1 MIRNQ
6 KNKIVFLTVFI
17 AVISLG
23 LIGCG
28 KKESQP
34 NVTPQAKKSV
44 VKKPVVQQQLSSSK
58 AAVPATAT
66 VDFSTMKDPFKAY
79 VGLTKGV
86 LGPKKNRFGQIIP
99 ILNYELA
106 QFAVKGIIIGLKE
119 NSALVV
125 DPTGKPYVV
134 KTGMEI
140 GRNEGK
146 IIKITSTYI
155 EVSEQYRDEAGK
167 LKKTTTKLML
177 PKKE

>member
-6 KNKIVFLTVFI
+6 KNKVVFLTVFF

-23 LIGCG
+23 LVGCG

-34 NVTPQAKKSV
+34 KATPQVKKSV
-44 VKKPVVQQQLSSSK
+44 AKKPVIQEQLSSSK
-58 AAVPATAT
+58 AVAPNTET
-66 VDFSTMKDPFKAY
+66 VDFATKKDPFKPYAALIS
-79 VGLTKGV
+79 GPH
-86 LGPKKNRFGQIIP
+86 GPKKNRFGQIIP

-106 QFAVKGIIIGLKE
+106 QFTVKGIIIGLKE
-119 NSALVV
+119 NSALIV